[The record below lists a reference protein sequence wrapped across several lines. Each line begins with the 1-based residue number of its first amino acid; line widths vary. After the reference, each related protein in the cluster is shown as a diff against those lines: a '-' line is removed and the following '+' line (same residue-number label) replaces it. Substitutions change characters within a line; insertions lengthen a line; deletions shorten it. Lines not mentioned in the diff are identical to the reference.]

1 MKKLCS
7 IPLLFLATSC
17 SNNEPAMVMYPSF
30 SSQITLETAEA
41 FARLALDGIVR
52 EFPNKPSEVQVDA
65 SWART
70 PRQMHPA
77 FYGSFDWHSSVHGHW
92 MLIRLLHLELLSPQT
107 EEEVRRILNSHLSP
121 GKLRA
126 EAEYFQ
132 EKHNRSY
139 ERMYGWAWY
148 LRLCAELET
157 WEDPQAKEWR
167 EAVRHLE
174 NLLVERILD
183 YLPKLSFPVRVGVHR
198 DTAFALTAVGSSAV
212 EALISALDDT
222 SEWTRINAAFALGEL
237 DSLAI
242 NAVPRLIKCLND
254 KSHRFVRTVLDSLG
268 SICQNVSPFVMDISQ
283 FLLKK
288 EPSWE
293 EVLHSRRWTAQDQIR
308 INAAMALARLGRDA
322 AMAEDILIQAL
333 DDPCGH
339 VGAFAMD
346 ALRRLDST
354 SSKQAIMSY
363 LAAQRWD
370 ESIREDRLY

>member
-198 DTAFALTAVGSSAV
+198 DTAFALTHIWDYANTSENSQLMELISQRAKDWYLADKNWGWRFEPSGQDFLSAGLEEADLMRRILPEKEFSKWLQMFSLPEFSAV
-212 EALISALDDT
+212 EVSDVTDGHLVHLAGLNLSRAWCLEGIASALPQDDP
-222 SEWTRINAAFALGEL
+222 RL
-237 DSLAI
+237 DSL
-242 NAVPRLIKCLND
+242 RLMAAEHCEKGLEYVTSGFYEGD
-254 KSHRFVRTVLDSLG
+254 HWLG
-268 SICQNVSPFVMDISQ
+268 SFAVY
-283 FLLKK
+283 LT
-288 EPSWE
+288 
-293 EVLHSRRWTAQDQIR
+293 TAS
-308 INAAMALARLGRDA
+308 GR
-322 AMAEDILIQAL
+322 
-333 DDPCGH
+333 
-339 VGAFAMD
+339 
-346 ALRRLDST
+346 
-354 SSKQAIMSY
+354 
-363 LAAQRWD
+363 
-370 ESIREDRLY
+370 